1 MPIDKSKLRARGER
15 ALAKLDQSSVFKWP
29 EGETAFY
36 VCPPLET
43 MDSAP
48 WVQYT
53 QHSRF
58 GPQNSFGVCL
68 DLSNKE
74 VWNEHTQ
81 AFLKQRKI
89 AIDAKDGCPPCEALE
104 VGDPAVKEMD
114 TFEQFLFR
122 IIPWERRI
130 SGQAVP
136 YADFE
141 RVPRFAIVSPRIFR
155 AIFKQLREDD
165 ITDPDHASL
174 MVITRVGM
182 GLNTKYPE
190 IGPDTK
196 TLRKPFNLPKPQ
208 RVALR
213 KAMEPGCDLDP
224 FKKLA
229 WMIRPAHELE
239 QLLQSGRVEQH
250 DASDNVHAGKPAC
263 FGLEEEYDPDEKY
276 CKSECKH
283 FEECGEVVGVTAK
296 EPEAEPEPPKRGRGR
311 PRKPKPPSEPE
322 PELEE
327 EEEEVD
333 DDPDYDEPEEEESDG
348 ESDEEE
354 GETEPEPPPRRR
366 RTTSRRTARG
376 RVSRAKKEEPEEDDV
391 PDFEPPEKGEADSEM
406 PDDLAQIQAKLQR
419 KRRARQ

>member
-1 MPIDKSKLRARGER
+1 MPIDRSKLRARGER

-43 MDSAP
+43 MDGAP

-68 DLSNKE
+68 DMSNEE

-89 AIDAKDGCPPCEALE
+89 TIDAKDGCPPCEALE
-104 VGDPAVKEMD
+104 VGDPAVKEMT

-141 RVPRFAIVSPRIFR
+141 RVPRFVIVSPRIFR

-174 MVITRVGM
+174 MVITRVGTGM
-182 GLNTKYPE
+182 TTKYPE

-196 TLRKPFNLPKPQ
+196 TLRKPFKLPKPA
-208 RVALR
+208 RAALR

-239 QLLQSGRVEQH
+239 QLLQSGQVEQH
-250 DASDNVHAGKPAC
+250 DASDSVQEGKKPCYGIPAD
-263 FGLEEEYDPDEKY
+263 YDPDDEY
-276 CKSECKH
+276 CSSGCKD
-283 FEECGEVVGVTAK
+283 FEECGEVVAEITGVTAK
-296 EPEAEPEPPKRGRGR
+296 EPEPEPEPPK
-311 PRKPKPPSEPE
+311 PPPEPE

-327 EEEEVD
+327 EEEEEPEEVD
-333 DDPDYDEPEEEESDG
+333 DEPDYDEPDEEESDG

-366 RTTSRRTARG
+366 RTSSRRTARG
-376 RVSRAKKEEPEEDDV
+376 RVSRAKKAETEEDDI
-391 PDFEPPEKGEADSEM
+391 PDFEPPEKEEADSEM

-419 KRRARQ
+419 KRRARK